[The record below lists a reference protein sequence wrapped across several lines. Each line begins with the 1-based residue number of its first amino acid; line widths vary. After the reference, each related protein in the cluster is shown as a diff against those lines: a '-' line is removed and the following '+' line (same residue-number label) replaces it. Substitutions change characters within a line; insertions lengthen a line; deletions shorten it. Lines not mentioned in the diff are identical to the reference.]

1 MLLALRSTSCAAAS
15 ENAIREL
22 VGLAMSNPSELV
34 HGRDMALP
42 RSCCYWPYG
51 QGEAATRGY
60 DFREGQGDVGLNFTA
75 DVRFSCTARCVHGQ
89 TAEPSAG
96 RRFASRYPPS
106 LAAPASTASSRR
118 SCPPMKN

>member
-1 MLLALRSTSCAAAS
+1 MLLALRSTSCVAAS

-60 DFREGQGDVGLNFTA
+60 DFQGIAAWKAWAEKHQSAIVGMGGPLGKTKKVSEQGIEDISNLMSAYTV
-75 DVRFSCTARCVHGQ
+75 VRVESHD
-89 TAEPSAG
+89 
-96 RRFASRYPPS
+96 
-106 LAAPASTASSRR
+106 AAA
-118 SCPPMKN
+118 